1 MAHIVPHWNFK
12 GLEGTEIPVTVYTNC
27 EELELFL
34 NGISLGRKQIENTV
48 TVNGALNMPQARLK

>member
-12 GLEGTEIPVTVYTNC
+12 GLEGREIPVTVYTNC

-34 NGISLGRKQIENTV
+34 NGRLRNTV
-48 TVNGALNMPQARLK
+48 TASGALNIYRERLK